1 MGDSPRD
8 RYRLTR
14 QAYEAEFERN
24 RQLHGDRI
32 RCRAG
37 CAECCHQLFQITEI
51 EAAALSAGLR
61 SMPEEKQRAL
71 KDRARVYLA
80 ERARLVSGAG
90 EPEAWGSLPPAG
102 ARDPIVEHPVVRA
115 AIDLFGGEVT
125 LVRPAG
131 REPAPPPPAE
141 SEEEA

>member
-1 MGDSPRD
+1 VAAPEPGPGDDWERIVDAVRRVRPTLGTVLAEAVVVERAEG
-8 RYRLTR
+8 RLTVALPGANAFR
-14 QAYEAEFERN
+14 QDQLKNAAN
-24 RQLHGDRI
+24 RDLLVSTARRVCPDVRDVVV
-32 RCRAG
+32 
-37 CAECCHQLFQITEI
+37 
-51 EAAALSAGLR
+51 AAA
-61 SMPEEKQRAL
+61 
-71 KDRARVYLA
+71 
-80 ERARLVSGAG
+80 
-90 EPEAWGSLPPAG
+90 PPAG